1 MSVITNYI
9 TSFNKLVR
17 KLFIYLFE
25 VKLNE
30 KKNYYTFFSFKL
42 SILYCQLIVSINKL
56 QVYTK
61 IIYI

>member
-30 KKNYYTFFSFKL
+30 KKIITHFLVSSYLYY
-42 SILYCQLIVSINKL
+42 IVS
-56 QVYTK
+56 
-61 IIYI
+61 

>member
-25 VKLNE
+25 VKLN
-30 KKNYYTFFSFKL
+30 KKKKL
-42 SILYCQLIVSINKL
+42 LHIF
-56 QVYTK
+56 
-61 IIYI
+61 